1 MDLQMRG
8 IVIGFV
14 LLGCVNVA
22 YCINYTDYTLPSTI
36 TLNGN
41 RSDTIISSKGN
52 GQATTIGYNRNP
64 HLTIN
69 GRANSRYALQ
79 VKESTTTFFSSGIS
93 VSSGIE
99 ANFTGIHTLAI
110 QSGSVSIGN
119 GATFNVISSGITINA
134 QGSEYG
140 GESKV
145 RFSRGSSLELAQNAT
160 ADFSNANF
168 FIHDGIVNL
177 SQGANLKI
185 SVAKAIRFQNKFIS
199 NGGIATFN
207 GSVYNVGG
215 AVGIQ
220 NTIST
225 FTING
230 GNISVNGNFYNGLES
245 KDMSVDTT
253 GSVAGGFNVFDAVF
267 GGGGNL
273 IINGGNLSITG
284 TLISRQGGTSINGGG
299 IYDSKNSSISIY
311 GGTLTTTG
319 GVQNLAGSTLTIGAD
334 NSGKMGQIIGSVA
347 NSGTY
352 IVDAKGAV
360 AGNHTLITGT
370 LTGGGSVRLINGN
383 SDFANANLN
392 GTTLSVTINQAQI
405 NHFKTTLNNNESAT
419 LTRFGDDIYTIS
431 GASSANLKSSAND
444 INRAIFSAFYATN
457 LAVMESLAFD
467 SDLIFSKQRSAKRV
481 VNPRQARQRQVRKIS
496 TKGANSNNINAGFIV
511 QGISGDANGILGGI
525 RAGYGVDFVRGRF
538 ALNFAYAYG
547 NLKNAL
553 DTFIATQNL
562 ATKSHNLT
570 LGANLNARFAGNF
583 GVDLG
588 LSGFMIFANHT
599 REIKSNRQISSLK
612 SSQNI
617 YQIAVDLAF
626 VYDFKITN
634 FLIAPYLGLNQGF
647 LAMPKFAEA
656 GGDFALNAVAYNAYF
671 LNVILGAKMGFDFGN
686 YGAILGKI
694 DYKFL
699 AYNSQKTHILHYANS
714 TDSLIFKIPN
724 THKIAFDLGYQ
735 KDFGAW
741 YLRVNWNFGA
751 IFNTTKS
758 SDTNT
763 NFYTY
768 GLEAKFGWK
777 F

>member
-8 IVIGFV
+8 IVIGFA
-14 LLGCVNVA
+14 LLLNIA
-22 YCINYTDYTLPSTI
+22 NADYTGRLPNAITLQGGESQTYSAIMDCSSYWECVFGDFAYNFTYSTKGNTDSTL
-36 TLNGN
+36 TLNGTLPPN
-41 RSDTIISSKGN
+41 PTSQKQGKPFFIGNMTI
-52 GQATTIGYNRNP
+52 NP
-64 HLTIN
+64 HSNLIMQGFESFNLGASLNIN
-69 GRANSRYALQ
+69 GGSLEFQNGNFATLFGTN
-79 VKESTTTFFSSGIS
+79 IS
-93 VSSGIE
+93 VSNGGKLGVSR
-99 ANFTGIHTLAI
+99 ANGFTNRGNMSANNATI
-110 QSGSVSIGN
+110 SIKPTSARNYGN
-119 GATFNVISSGITINA
+119 IYNNNGDITIGTDLYNIG
-134 QGSEYG
+134 Q
-140 GESKV
+140 K
-145 RFSRGSSLELAQNAT
+145 T
-160 ADFSNANF
+160 AYA
-168 FIHDGIVNL
+168 
-177 SQGANLKI
+177 GASPS
-185 SVAKAIRFQNKFIS
+185 SVANIIN
-199 NGGIATFN
+199 NGGKLTIQGNLYN
-207 GSVYNVGG
+207 GGQENPNFDCRVSGCG
-215 AVGIQ
+215 
-220 NTIST
+220 
-225 FTING
+225 G
-230 GNISVNGNFYNGLES
+230 GNITNNGGEIIIQGQLTS
-245 KDMSVDTT
+245 QAKDGQPSSITIK
-253 GSVAGGFNVFDAVF
+253 
-267 GGGGNL
+267 GGNL
-273 IINGGNLSITG
+273 TA
-284 TLISRQGGTSINGGG
+284 
-299 IYDSKNSSISIY
+299 
-311 GGTLTTTG
+311 TG

-370 LTGGGSVRLINGN
+370 FTGGGGSVRLINGN

-444 INRAIFSAFYATN
+444 INRALFSAFYTTN

-467 SDLIFSKQRSAKRV
+467 SDLIFSKQRSTKRV

-496 TKGANSNNINAGFIV
+496 TKSANPNNINAGFIV

-570 LGANLNARFAGNF
+570 LGANLNARFVGNF

-617 YQIAVDLAF
+617 YKIAVDLAF

-634 FLIAPYLGLNQGF
+634 FMIAPYLGLNNGF
-647 LAMPKFAEA
+647 LTMPKFAEA
-656 GGDFALNAVAYNAYF
+656 GGDFALNAEAYHSYF
-671 LNVILGAKMGFDFGN
+671 LSAILGAKVGFDFGN

-714 TDSLIFKIPN
+714 TDSLVFKIPN

-741 YLRVNWNFGA
+741 YLRVNGNFGA

>member
-1 MDLQMRG
+1 MNAG
-8 IVIGFV
+8 IIKPF
-14 LLGCVNVA
+14 
-22 YCINYTDYTLPSTI
+22 IDT
-36 TLNGN
+36 NGN
-41 RSDTIISSKGN
+41 SS
-52 GQATTIGYNRNP
+52 
-64 HLTIN
+64 
-69 GRANSRYALQ
+69 S
-79 VKESTTTFFSSGIS
+79 
-93 VSSGIE
+93 
-99 ANFTGIHTLAI
+99 
-110 QSGSVSIGN
+110 
-119 GATFNVISSGITINA
+119 
-134 QGSEYG
+134 
-140 GESKV
+140 
-145 RFSRGSSLELAQNAT
+145 
-160 ADFSNANF
+160 
-168 FIHDGIVNL
+168 
-177 SQGANLKI
+177 
-185 SVAKAIRFQNKFIS
+185 
-199 NGGIATFN
+199 
-207 GSVYNVGG
+207 
-215 AVGIQ
+215 
-220 NTIST
+220 
-225 FTING
+225 
-230 GNISVNGNFYNGLES
+230 
-245 KDMSVDTT
+245 
-253 GSVAGGFNVFDAVF
+253 
-267 GGGGNL
+267 
-273 IINGGNLSITG
+273 
-284 TLISRQGGTSINGGG
+284 
-299 IYDSKNSSISIY
+299 
-311 GGTLTTTG
+311 
-319 GVQNLAGSTLTIGAD
+319 
-334 NSGKMGQIIGSVA
+334 
-347 NSGTY
+347 
-352 IVDAKGAV
+352 
-360 AGNHTLITGT
+360 LITGNT
-370 LTGGGSVRLINGN
+370 QISIRNGN
-383 SDFANANLN
+383 SDFANASGFDNAS
-392 GTTLSVTINQAQI
+392 GTINFIINQNAI

-496 TKGANSNNINAGFIV
+496 TKGANPNNINAGFIV

-570 LGANLNARFAGNF
+570 LGANLNARFVGNF

-612 SSQNI
+612 SNQNI

-671 LNVILGAKMGFDFGN
+671 LNVILGAKVGFDFGN

-699 AYNSQKTHILHYANS
+699 VYNSQKTHILHYVNS

-741 YLRVNWNFGA
+741 YLRVNGNFGA
-751 IFNTTKS
+751 IFNATKS

>member
-1 MDLQMRG
+1 M
-8 IVIGFV
+8 
-14 LLGCVNVA
+14 
-22 YCINYTDYTLPSTI
+22 
-36 TLNGN
+36 
-41 RSDTIISSKGN
+41 
-52 GQATTIGYNRNP
+52 
-64 HLTIN
+64 
-69 GRANSRYALQ
+69 
-79 VKESTTTFFSSGIS
+79 
-93 VSSGIE
+93 
-99 ANFTGIHTLAI
+99 
-110 QSGSVSIGN
+110 
-119 GATFNVISSGITINA
+119 
-134 QGSEYG
+134 
-140 GESKV
+140 
-145 RFSRGSSLELAQNAT
+145 
-160 ADFSNANF
+160 
-168 FIHDGIVNL
+168 
-177 SQGANLKI
+177 
-185 SVAKAIRFQNKFIS
+185 
-199 NGGIATFN
+199 
-207 GSVYNVGG
+207 
-215 AVGIQ
+215 
-220 NTIST
+220 
-225 FTING
+225 
-230 GNISVNGNFYNGLES
+230 
-245 KDMSVDTT
+245 
-253 GSVAGGFNVFDAVF
+253 
-267 GGGGNL
+267 
-273 IINGGNLSITG
+273 
-284 TLISRQGGTSINGGG
+284 
-299 IYDSKNSSISIY
+299 
-311 GGTLTTTG
+311 
-319 GVQNLAGSTLTIGAD
+319 
-334 NSGKMGQIIGSVA
+334 
-347 NSGTY
+347 
-352 IVDAKGAV
+352 
-360 AGNHTLITGT
+360 
-370 LTGGGSVRLINGN
+370 INGN

-392 GTTLSVTINQAQI
+392 GTTLNVTINQAAI
-405 NHFKTTLNNNESAT
+405 TEFKSSLNNNESAT

-457 LAVMESLAFD
+457 LSVMESLAFD
-467 SDLIFSKQRSAKRV
+467 SNLIFSKQRSTKRV
-481 VNPRQARQRQVRKIS
+481 NMANPRQARQRQVRKIS
-496 TKGANSNNINAGFIV
+496 TKGANPNNINAGFIV

-570 LGANLNARFAGNF
+570 LGANLNARFVGNF

-612 SSQNI
+612 SNQNI

-634 FLIAPYLGLNQGF
+634 FMIAPYLGLNQGF

-656 GGDFALNAVAYNAYF
+656 GGDFALNAEAYHSYF
-671 LNVILGAKMGFDFGN
+671 LSTILGAKVGFDFGN

-741 YLRVNWNFGA
+741 YLRVNGNFGA

>member
-1 MDLQMRG
+1 M
-8 IVIGFV
+8 
-14 LLGCVNVA
+14 
-22 YCINYTDYTLPSTI
+22 
-36 TLNGN
+36 
-41 RSDTIISSKGN
+41 
-52 GQATTIGYNRNP
+52 
-64 HLTIN
+64 
-69 GRANSRYALQ
+69 
-79 VKESTTTFFSSGIS
+79 
-93 VSSGIE
+93 
-99 ANFTGIHTLAI
+99 
-110 QSGSVSIGN
+110 
-119 GATFNVISSGITINA
+119 
-134 QGSEYG
+134 
-140 GESKV
+140 
-145 RFSRGSSLELAQNAT
+145 
-160 ADFSNANF
+160 
-168 FIHDGIVNL
+168 
-177 SQGANLKI
+177 
-185 SVAKAIRFQNKFIS
+185 
-199 NGGIATFN
+199 
-207 GSVYNVGG
+207 
-215 AVGIQ
+215 
-220 NTIST
+220 
-225 FTING
+225 
-230 GNISVNGNFYNGLES
+230 
-245 KDMSVDTT
+245 
-253 GSVAGGFNVFDAVF
+253 
-267 GGGGNL
+267 
-273 IINGGNLSITG
+273 
-284 TLISRQGGTSINGGG
+284 
-299 IYDSKNSSISIY
+299 
-311 GGTLTTTG
+311 
-319 GVQNLAGSTLTIGAD
+319 
-334 NSGKMGQIIGSVA
+334 
-347 NSGTY
+347 
-352 IVDAKGAV
+352 
-360 AGNHTLITGT
+360 
-370 LTGGGSVRLINGN
+370 INGN

-392 GTTLSVTINQAQI
+392 GTTLNVTINQAQI

-467 SDLIFSKQRSAKRV
+467 SDLIFSKQRSTKRV

-634 FLIAPYLGLNQGF
+634 FMIAPYLGLNQGF

-656 GGDFALNAVAYNAYF
+656 GGAFSLNAEAYNAYF
-671 LNVILGAKMGFDFGN
+671 LSAFLGAKVGFDFRN

-699 AYNSQKTHILHYANS
+699 VYNSQKTHILHYVNS

-741 YLRVNWNFGA
+741 YLRVNGNFGA
-751 IFNTTKS
+751 IFNATKS

>member
-14 LLGCVNVA
+14 LLLNIA
-22 YCINYTDYTLPSTI
+22 NADYTGRLPNAITLQGGESQTYSAIMDCSSYWECVFGDFAYNFTYSTKGNTDSKLI
-36 TLNGN
+36 LNGN
-41 RSDTIISSKGN
+41 LPPNPTSQKQSKPFFIGNMTI
-52 GQATTIGYNRNP
+52 NP
-64 HLTIN
+64 HSNLIMQGFESFNLGASLNIN
-69 GRANSRYALQ
+69 GGSLEFREGNFATLFGTN
-79 VKESTTTFFSSGIS
+79 IS
-93 VSSGIE
+93 VSNGGKLGVVGIGFTNRGNIS
-99 ANFTGIHTLAI
+99 ANNATI
-110 QSGSVSIGN
+110 SIIPTSARNYGN
-119 GATFNVISSGITINA
+119 IYNNNGDITIGTNLYNIGQKTA
-134 QGSEYG
+134 YAGASP
-140 GESKV
+140 
-145 RFSRGSSLELAQNAT
+145 SSV
-160 ADFSNANF
+160 AN
-168 FIHDGIVNL
+168 IVN
-177 SQGANLKI
+177 
-185 SVAKAIRFQNKFIS
+185 
-199 NGGIATFN
+199 NGGKLTIQGNLYN
-207 GSVYNVGG
+207 GGQENPNFDCRVSGCG
-215 AVGIQ
+215 
-220 NTIST
+220 
-225 FTING
+225 G
-230 GNISVNGNFYNGLES
+230 GNITN
-245 KDMSVDTT
+245 
-253 GSVAGGFNVFDAVF
+253 
-267 GGGGNL
+267 
-273 IINGGNLSITG
+273 NGGEIIIQGQLTSQAKDGQPSSITIKDG
-284 TLISRQGGTSINGGG
+284 
-299 IYDSKNSSISIY
+299 K
-311 GGTLTTTG
+311 LTATG

-334 NSGKMGQIIGSVA
+334 NSGKMGQLIVGGGQKIN
-347 NSGTY
+347 NSGEI
-352 IVDAKGAV
+352 IVDLMGMN
-360 AGNHTLITGT
+360 AGIIKPFIDTNGNSSSLITGNT
-370 LTGGGSVRLINGN
+370 QISIRNGN
-383 SDFANANLN
+383 SDFANASGFDNAS
-392 GTTLSVTINQAQI
+392 GTINFIINQNAI

-444 INRAIFSAFYATN
+444 INRAIFSAFYTTN

-467 SDLIFSKQRSAKRV
+467 SDLIFSKQRSTKRV
-481 VNPRQARQRQVRKIS
+481 VNPHQARQRQVRKIS
-496 TKGANSNNINAGFIV
+496 TKGANPNNINAGFIV

-570 LGANLNARFAGNF
+570 LGANLNARFVGNF

-634 FLIAPYLGLNQGF
+634 FMIAPYLGLNQGF

-656 GGDFALNAVAYNAYF
+656 GGDFSLNAEAYHSYF
-671 LNVILGAKMGFDFGN
+671 LSAILGAKVGFDFGN

-741 YLRVNWNFGA
+741 YLRVNGNFGA

>member
-14 LLGCVNVA
+14 LLLNIA
-22 YCINYTDYTLPSTI
+22 NADYTGRLPNAITLQGGEPQTHSAIMDCSSYWECVFGDFAYNFTYSTKGNTDSTL
-36 TLNGN
+36 TLNGTLPPN
-41 RSDTIISSKGN
+41 PTSQKQRTPFFIGNMTI
-52 GQATTIGYNRNP
+52 NP
-64 HLTIN
+64 HSNLIMQGFESFNLGASLNIN
-69 GRANSRYALQ
+69 GGSLAFQNGNFATLFG
-79 VKESTTTFFSSGIS
+79 TNIS
-93 VSSGIE
+93 VSNGGKLGVVGIGFTNRGNMS
-99 ANFTGIHTLAI
+99 ANNATI
-110 QSGSVSIGN
+110 SIIPTSARNYGN
-119 GATFNVISSGITINA
+119 IYNNNGDITIGTNLYNIGQKTA
-134 QGSEYG
+134 YAGASP
-140 GESKV
+140 
-145 RFSRGSSLELAQNAT
+145 SSV
-160 ADFSNANF
+160 AN
-168 FIHDGIVNL
+168 IVN
-177 SQGANLKI
+177 
-185 SVAKAIRFQNKFIS
+185 
-199 NGGIATFN
+199 NGGKLT
-207 GSVYNVGG
+207 
-215 AVGIQ
+215 IQ
-220 NTIST
+220 GNLY
-225 FTING
+225 NG
-230 GNISVNGNFYNGLES
+230 GQENQNRLCQVEGC
-245 KDMSVDTT
+245 
-253 GSVAGGFNVFDAVF
+253 
-267 GGGGNL
+267 GGGNL
-273 IINGGNLSITG
+273 ITFGGEIIIQGQLTSQAKDGQPSSIT
-284 TLISRQGGTSINGGG
+284 IKGG
-299 IYDSKNSSISIY
+299 K
-311 GGTLTTTG
+311 LTATG
-319 GVQNLAGSTLTIGAD
+319 GAQNLAGSTLTIGAD

-392 GTTLSVTINQAQI
+392 GTTLNVTINQAQI

-419 LTRFGDDIYTIS
+419 LTRFGESIYTIS

-467 SDLIFSKQRSAKRV
+467 SDLIFSKQRSTKRV

-496 TKGANSNNINAGFIV
+496 TKGANPNNINAGFIV

-634 FLIAPYLGLNQGF
+634 FMIAPYLGLNQGF

-656 GGDFALNAVAYNAYF
+656 GGDFALNAEAYNAYF

-714 TDSLIFKIPN
+714 TDSLVFKIPN

-741 YLRVNWNFGA
+741 YLRVNGNFGA
-751 IFNTTKS
+751 IFNATKS

>member
-8 IVIGFV
+8 IVIGFA
-14 LLGCVNVA
+14 LLLNIA
-22 YCINYTDYTLPSTI
+22 NADYTGRLPNAITLQGGEPQTHSAIMDCSSYWECVFGDFAYNFTYSTKGNTDSTL
-36 TLNGN
+36 TLNGTLPPN
-41 RSDTIISSKGN
+41 PTSQKQRTPFFIGNMTI
-52 GQATTIGYNRNP
+52 NP
-64 HLTIN
+64 HSNLIMQGFESFNLGASLNIN
-69 GRANSRYALQ
+69 GGSLAFQNGNFATLFG
-79 VKESTTTFFSSGIS
+79 TNIS
-93 VSSGIE
+93 VSNGGKLGVVGIGFTNRGNMS
-99 ANFTGIHTLAI
+99 ANNATI
-110 QSGSVSIGN
+110 SIIPTSARNYGN
-119 GATFNVISSGITINA
+119 IYNNNGDITIGTNLYNIGQKTA
-134 QGSEYG
+134 YAGASP
-140 GESKV
+140 
-145 RFSRGSSLELAQNAT
+145 SSV
-160 ADFSNANF
+160 AN
-168 FIHDGIVNL
+168 IVN
-177 SQGANLKI
+177 
-185 SVAKAIRFQNKFIS
+185 
-199 NGGIATFN
+199 NGGKLT
-207 GSVYNVGG
+207 
-215 AVGIQ
+215 IQ
-220 NTIST
+220 GNLY
-225 FTING
+225 NG
-230 GNISVNGNFYNGLES
+230 GQENQNRLCQVEGC
-245 KDMSVDTT
+245 
-253 GSVAGGFNVFDAVF
+253 
-267 GGGGNL
+267 GGGNL
-273 IINGGNLSITG
+273 ITFGGEIIIQGQLTSQAKDGQPSSITIKGGNLTA
-284 TLISRQGGTSINGGG
+284 
-299 IYDSKNSSISIY
+299 
-311 GGTLTTTG
+311 TG

-334 NSGKMGQIIGSVA
+334 NSGKMGQLIVGGGQKIN
-347 NSGTY
+347 NSGEI
-352 IVDAKGAV
+352 IVDLMGMN
-360 AGNHTLITGT
+360 AGIIKPFIDTNGNSSSLITGNT
-370 LTGGGSVRLINGN
+370 QISIRNGN
-383 SDFANANLN
+383 SDFANASGFDNAS
-392 GTTLSVTINQAQI
+392 GTINFIINQNSI

-467 SDLIFSKQRSAKRV
+467 SDLIFSKQRSTKRV

-496 TKGANSNNINAGFIV
+496 TKSANPNNINAGFIV

-612 SSQNI
+612 SNQNI

-634 FLIAPYLGLNQGF
+634 FMIAPYLGLNQGF

-656 GGDFALNAVAYNAYF
+656 GGDFSLNAEAYNAYF
-671 LNVILGAKMGFDFGN
+671 LNVILGAKMGFDFRN

-714 TDSLIFKIPN
+714 TDSFVFKIPN

-741 YLRVNWNFGA
+741 YLRVNGNFGA
-751 IFNTTKS
+751 IFNATKS